1 MTDEELLGLLG
12 EAARERAGD
21 DARWDAFAEGALEG
35 EALAAFLDEERARAT
50 TPEARAQLEARI
62 EATRPLGEELGAFV
76 ERTAGAIA
84 AAPVDAPVAPTAPT
98 APKAPTAPT
107 APTVRAWRPRVWA
120 GAATVLAVAAAAFL
134 FVRPAAT
141 PSYELEVSGGAMT
154 QRGVEATTGRF
165 HRDDHLVVVLR
176 PTDRVDGEVRARVL
190 SAGGDA
196 LGVPVQ
202 VSETG
207 AVRLDVR
214 VGELVTRP
222 GPSEIGIEVRVGD
235 GEPVVHPVRFE
246 AID

>member
-35 EALAAFLDEERARAT
+35 EALEAFLDEERARAT

-76 ERTAGAIA
+76 ERAEGAIA
-84 AAPVDAPVAPTAPT
+84 AAPSEAPTAATAAAAPTAPR
-98 APKAPTAPT
+98 A
-107 APTVRAWRPRVWA
+107 RAWRVWG
-120 GAATVLAVAAAAFL
+120 GAATVLAAAAAAFL
-134 FVRPAAT
+134 IVRPAAT
-141 PSYELEVSGGAMT
+141 PGYELEVSGGAMT
-154 QRGVEATTGRF
+154 QRGAESTMGRY

-176 PTDRVDGEVRARVL
+176 PTDRVDGAVRARVL
-190 SAGGDA
+190 SASGGELA
-196 LGVPVQ
+196 VPVQ
-202 VSETG
+202 VSATG

-222 GPSEIGIEVRVGD
+222 GPNEIGLEVRVGD
-235 GEPVVHPVRFE
+235 GEPIVHRVRFE
-246 AID
+246 ALD

>member
-12 EAARERAGD
+12 EAARDRTGD
-21 DARWDAFAEGALEG
+21 DERWDAFAEGSLQG
-35 EALAAFLDEERARAT
+35 EALDAFLDEERARAT

-62 EATRPLGEELGAFV
+62 EATRPLGDELGAFV
-76 ERTAGAIA
+76 ERAEGAIA

-98 APKAPTAPT
+98 AS
-107 APTVRAWRPRVWA
+107 TVRAWRPRVWA

-154 QRGVEATTGRF
+154 QRGAEATTARF

-176 PTDRVDGEVRARVL
+176 PTDRVDGAVRARVL
-190 SAGGDA
+190 SASGGELA
-196 LGVPVQ
+196 VPVQ
-202 VSETG
+202 VSATG

-222 GPSEIGIEVRVGD
+222 GPGEIGLEVRVGD

>member
-12 EAARERAGD
+12 EAARERDGD
-21 DARWDAFAEGALEG
+21 DARWDAFAEGTLEG
-35 EALAAFLDEERARAT
+35 EALEAFLDEERARAT

-76 ERTAGAIA
+76 ERAEGAIA
-84 AAPVDAPVAPTAPT
+84 AAPAEAPAAPAPTAP
-98 APKAPTAPT
+98 
-107 APTVRAWRPRVWA
+107 AWRARVWG

-134 FVRPAAT
+134 IVRPAAT

-154 QRGVEATTGRF
+154 QRGAEATTGRF

-190 SAGGDA
+190 SASGDE

-214 VGELVTRP
+214 VGELVTQP
-222 GPSEIGIEVRVGD
+222 GPSEIGLEVRIGD
-235 GEPVVHPVRFE
+235 GEPVVHPIRFE
-246 AID
+246 ALD